1 MLVVIAQLVVVW
13 IGWTVVSSDA
23 TQNMMIALVDISA
36 HYSTSISLQAII
48 QPVVTNML
56 MEVKWSMGESVLT
69 NAISQNL
76 RLTGV
81 GYTDKNTGI
90 DSLLCGMMDSYTVT
104 PAHPIRRNWQT
115 THSQYTRIS
124 SSNSHMCGLAV
135 QGCGFRVVRR
145 WQWFNYWMWPKGSSS
160 KSVQSLDWIQHWS
173 CRQHD

>member
-69 NAISQNL
+69 NAISKNL
-76 RLTGV
+76 RLDGV
-81 GYTDKNTGI
+81 GYTDTNTGI

-104 PAHPIRRNWQT
+104 PAHPIRRN
-115 THSQYTRIS
+115 
-124 SSNSHMCGLAV
+124 
-135 QGCGFRVVRR
+135 
-145 WQWFNYWMWPKGSSS
+145 
-160 KSVQSLDWIQHWS
+160 
-173 CRQHD
+173 